1 MALTRAV
8 SDFKDSV
15 KAATTTNITLSG
27 GAPNSVD
34 GISLSLNDSILV
46 KSQTDQAQNGI
57 YRVSTLGTGS
67 NGTWTRR
74 SDFNDYRFITSGAL
88 TFVEQGTLTGNTF
101 YYLAG
106 GEPNVQLGS
115 TTITFHPLS
124 DAIGGTSSNST
135 LQIVT
140 NYGNT
145 TTSNITISN
154 TAQSSSTTSGAF
166 VVTGGAAIGSN
177 LYVGGNLVVFGNTN
191 FVGTEFVTLEYVANI
206 VANGGAISTSP
217 TTGALQVQGGAGIT
231 GNLNIGGNIT
241 VGRGNVTVNTTGT
254 APPGNSVV
262 GDTWYNTSTDTMY
275 EYILDGNSNA
285 YWVDVTSQP
294 NSFGNLVVTNTATI
308 ANVSYTNL
316 IQGGVV
322 KKAISYTTSATA
334 PANPST
340 GDQWYDTGTDSLYTY
355 FTDGTSSFW
364 LDISD
369 KPNFIKFTTSVNAPD
384 SPNVGDQWYDSGTD
398 ILYTR
403 ISDGTSS
410 YWLDIMNFPEA
421 LLYNAASTPPS
432 TARSGDQW
440 YDTSADVLYTRVS
453 DGVSSY
459 WVDLYTR
466 FPSSNLSNGGTRVG
480 LTYNGAITNYVNSA
494 NIFTVSQSGT
504 VTTGSST
511 VAGNQTING
520 VSTINGFQ
528 QVTAG
533 QNITGP
539 VNIYGNIAVTGTT
552 TTNNITETVTLITNL
567 PPTAT
572 TNVDLLNGTV
582 IYYTQNA
589 TTNFTV
595 NVRGTSAAS
604 LTSILSVGQSMGFAI
619 MVTNGGSAYY
629 VTALTIDGN
638 AQTIKWASGSAPSS
652 GNTNS
657 VDVYNFNIIKTG
669 PATYTVL
676 GTQTKFA

>member
-15 KAATTTNITLSG
+15 KAATTTNINLSG
-27 GAPNSVD
+27 GAPNTVD
-34 GISLSLNDSILV
+34 GISLSVNDSVLV
-46 KSQTDQAQNGI
+46 KAQTDQTQNGI

-67 NGTWTRR
+67 NGSWTRR

-88 TFVEQGTLTGNTF
+88 TFVEQGALAGNTF

-115 TTITFHPLS
+115 TTITFSPLS
-124 DAIGGTSSNST
+124 TAIGASSNSN

-206 VANGGAISTSP
+206 VANGGAASTS
-217 TTGALQVQGGAGIT
+217 TTSGALQVQGGAGIT

-241 VGRGNVTVNTTGT
+241 VSRGNVTVNTTGT

-316 IQGGVV
+316 IQGGQV

-355 FTDGTSSFW
+355 FTDGTSTFW

-369 KPNFIKFTTSVNAPD
+369 KPNFIKFTTSASAPAAP
-384 SPNVGDQWYDSGTD
+384 SVGDQWYDSSTD

-440 YDTSADVLYTRVS
+440 YDTGADVLYTRVS

-466 FPSSNLSNGGTRVG
+466 FPSSNLSNGGTSVG
-480 LTYNGAITNYVNSA
+480 LAYNGAITNYVNSA
-494 NIFTVSQSGT
+494 NIFTITQSGT

-520 VSTINGFQ
+520 VSTVNGFQ

-572 TNVDLLNGTV
+572 TNVDLLNSTV

-589 TTNFTV
+589 TTNCTV

-629 VTALTIDGN
+629 VTALTIDSN
-638 AQTIKWASGSAPSS
+638 AQTIKWASGTAPSS